1 MSCALLAALRRLPRA
16 CLLALALC
24 VPVAQALASAHLASA
39 HGAGSADAVAK
50 AVGDSAA
57 QVAGHVAGQPG
68 SQEHAGLGAHGAC
81 GKCLHA
87 LAFAGMAPGFAA
99 TEPLHLDKV
108 QARRAL
114 APESPPAPKAVSPFM
129 GRAPPRS
136 ALI

>member
-1 MSCALLAALRRLPRA
+1 
-16 CLLALALC
+16 LLALALC

-39 HGAGSADAVAK
+39 HWAGSADAAAK
-50 AVGDSAA
+50 AVGDSTV
-57 QVAGHVAGQPG
+57 QVASQQAGQAGP
-68 SQEHAGLGAHGAC
+68 QEHAGLGAHGAC

-99 TEPLHLDKV
+99 TEPLHVDKV
-108 QARRAL
+108 QARTAL
-114 APESPPAPKAVSPFM
+114 PPESPPAAQAVSPFM

>member
-1 MSCALLAALRRLPRA
+1 MPCALLAALRRLPRA

-39 HGAGSADAVAK
+39 HWAGNAGAAAKVA
-50 AVGDSAA
+50 GDFAA
-57 QVAGHVAGQPG
+57 QVADPSGP
-68 SQEHAGLGAHGAC
+68 QEHAGLGAHGAC

-99 TEPLHLDKV
+99 TGLLHLDKV
-108 QARRAL
+108 QARAAL
-114 APESPPAPKAVSPFM
+114 APAPPPAAQAVSPFM

>member
-1 MSCALLAALRRLPRA
+1 MSCALFAALRRLPRA

-39 HGAGSADAVAK
+39 HGAGNADAVAK

-57 QVAGHVAGQPG
+57 QVAGP
-68 SQEHAGLGAHGAC
+68 QEHAGLGAHGAC
-81 GKCLHA
+81 AKCLHA
-87 LAFAGMAPGFAA
+87 LAFAGMAPGFAV
-99 TEPLHLDKV
+99 TGPLHVDKV
-108 QARRAL
+108 QARTAL
-114 APESPPAPKAVSPFM
+114 PPASPPAAQAVSPFM